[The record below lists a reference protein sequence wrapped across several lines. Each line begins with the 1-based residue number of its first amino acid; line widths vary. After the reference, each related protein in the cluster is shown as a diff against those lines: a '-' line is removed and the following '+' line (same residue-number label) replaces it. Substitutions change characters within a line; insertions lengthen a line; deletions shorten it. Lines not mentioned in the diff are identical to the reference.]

1 VVVVRPISKQ
11 WTVISK
17 QWTVIS
23 KQW

>member
-23 KQW
+23 NQ

>member
-11 WTVISK
+11 WTVNSE

-23 KQW
+23 EQ